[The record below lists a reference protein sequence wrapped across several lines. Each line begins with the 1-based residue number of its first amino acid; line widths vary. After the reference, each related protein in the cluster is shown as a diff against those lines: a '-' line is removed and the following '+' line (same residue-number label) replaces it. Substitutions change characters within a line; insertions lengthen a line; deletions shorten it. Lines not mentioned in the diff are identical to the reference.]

1 MIDSKEI
8 EKLVLEKIEGT
19 SVFLVEVK
27 VSTSNM
33 INVFVDS
40 PSGLG
45 IDECI
50 SISRHIEE
58 AYDRDVEDFSLEV
71 SSPGIGQPLKVFNQ
85 YKKVLGRTVEVLF
98 ADGKKQ
104 EGVMTELN
112 QDGFVLEYTVREKEE
127 GAKRAKDV
135 EKKQFVE
142 FASIKTAI
150 ETLKV

>member
-58 AYDRDVEDFSLEV
+58 AYDRDVV
-71 SSPGIGQPLKVFNQ
+71 
-85 YKKVLGRTVEVLF
+85 
-98 ADGKKQ
+98 
-104 EGVMTELN
+104 
-112 QDGFVLEYTVREKEE
+112 
-127 GAKRAKDV
+127 
-135 EKKQFVE
+135 
-142 FASIKTAI
+142 
-150 ETLKV
+150 